1 MIEFNK
7 KFSLFILPNFPL
19 FLFAIALCRKDQCG
33 TDRMDK
39 GTSRNNAGTNRTNVG
54 TDRNG

>member
-7 KFSLFILPNFPL
+7 KFPLFILPNFPL

-39 GTSRNNAGTNRTNVG
+39 GASRTNAG